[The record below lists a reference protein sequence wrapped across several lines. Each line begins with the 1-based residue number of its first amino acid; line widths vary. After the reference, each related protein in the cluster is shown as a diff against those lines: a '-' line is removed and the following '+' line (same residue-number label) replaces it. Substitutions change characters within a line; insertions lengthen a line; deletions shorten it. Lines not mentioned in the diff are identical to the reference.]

1 MKRLEKLV
9 AECPGSYIKAGMVSH
24 GFGVNG
30 EADNYEGKGKV
41 KTPARKVFSRWAAVL
56 TRSHPMPCCVPDL
69 PHGGLPLPRRVVA
82 LLPAWLLHGG
92 AAVGDLL
99 PLAVAADVWR
109 GSARAE
115 RAQPRQ

>member
-56 TRSHPMPCCVPDL
+56 TRSHPMPCWVSDL